1 MARITN
7 WSATIGHFNGKWW
20 TRNDRKKTV
29 VVQGSVPSG
38 AASAAIRKYRKYH
51 IEKGTR
57 IEGYQITLLRLPTI
71 QTGEEE

>member
-1 MARITN
+1 MARTTN

-20 TRNDRKKTV
+20 TPKHEKKTV

-51 IEKGTR
+51 VENGTW
-57 IEGYQITLLRLPTI
+57 IEGYQITLLRLPSIKT
-71 QTGEEE
+71 EEEE